1 MGRAEV
7 RECSKSSL
15 FLMGQ
20 DAHGNWVVQ
29 EQRGMCGGL
38 FADHATALRFAMYEN
53 GNRPQA
59 VVMVPGIFEDNV
71 HYWPSAQPTR
81 RIMRGS
87 RFSRGPSR
95 PSDGTLAS

>member
-7 RECSKSSL
+7 RECSRSSL

-59 VVMVPGIFEDNV
+59 VVMVPGIFELDMKRGADNV
-71 HYWPSAQPTR
+71 HSLPRTIGLQHNR
-81 RIMRGS
+81 R
-87 RFSRGPSR
+87 
-95 PSDGTLAS
+95 AA